1 MVITGKEFDMI
12 SILYKENVSPV
23 NVVAENNTSQMEL
36 KRLNSG
42 QLLFCLGELNVSS
55 YTDMFLIDTRNT
67 TSKIEDN
74 YIRIGITNYIRS

>member
-42 QLLFCLGELNVSS
+42 QLLFCLVAVGCLPEL
-55 YTDMFLIDTRNT
+55 FLIDTVEKTN
-67 TSKIEDN
+67 KVEDN
-74 YIRIGITNYIRS
+74 FIRIGELK